1 MSLQAP
7 GRVMKVLITG
17 ASGFIGSRL
26 AAHFKAN
33 GAQVFVDVAER
44 SSAGRTTLSAALL
57 AHVTGGV
64 APDAIIHGAGS
75 GTVGQVAADPASHL
89 PNNLAAS
96 LAVLEFARASA
107 PNARVV
113 LLSSAA
119 VYGSAPAQAQRE
131 TDSRAPVSLYG
142 LSKVQAEQ
150 LLAHYAHQFNIQST
164 SVRLF
169 SVYGP
174 GLRKQLLWDA
184 MNKFAA
190 GRHDF
195 FGTGQELRD
204 WVHVDDVCH
213 FLSHLLARPVVAA
226 FDVFNCGGQAATTAD
241 VLTLLASKA
250 QAPAPQFNGQTRAGD
265 PLCLVADCSKAQ
277 QLLDWRAQQSWQ
289 GGMGEYA
296 GWFLQRRAET
306 GQGV

>member
-1 MSLQAP
+1 
-7 GRVMKVLITG
+7 MKLLITG

-26 AAHFKAN
+26 AAHFTAS
-33 GAQVFVDVAER
+33 GAHVCVDVAER
-44 SSAGRTTLSAALL
+44 TSAGRTTLSAHLL
-57 AHVTGGV
+57 MQVTGGV
-64 APDAIIHGAGS
+64 PPDVIIHGAGS

-89 PNNLAAS
+89 PNNLAAC

-107 PNARVV
+107 PQARVV

-119 VYGSAPAQAQRE
+119 VYGSAPAEPQRE
-131 TDSRAPVSLYG
+131 SDSRAPVSLYG

-150 LLAHYAHQFNIQST
+150 LFAHYASQFNIHTT

-190 GRHDF
+190 GHQDF

-204 WVHVDDVCH
+204 WVHVDDVCQ
-213 FLSHLLARPVVAA
+213 FMSHLLAKPAA
-226 FDVFNCGGQAATTAD
+226 APFEVFNCGGQAATTAD
-241 VLTLLASKA
+241 VLALLAS
-250 QAPAPQFNGQTRAGD
+250 QADAPPPQFNGHTRTGD
-265 PLCLVADCSKAQ
+265 PRCLVADCGKAERE
-277 QLLDWRAQQSWQ
+277 LHWRGRQTWQ
-289 GGMGEYA
+289 DGIAEYA
-296 GWFLQRRAET
+296 RWHLCSRSGPEDRDARRRPVT
-306 GQGV
+306 

>member
-1 MSLQAP
+1 
-7 GRVMKVLITG
+7 MKVLITG

-26 AAHFKAN
+26 AAHFKAE
-33 GAQVFVDVAER
+33 GAEVFVDVAER

-64 APDAIIHGAGS
+64 PPDAIVHGAGS

-107 PNARVV
+107 PRARVV

-119 VYGSAPAQAQRE
+119 VYGRAPAEAQRE
-131 TDSRAPVSLYG
+131 ADSRAPVSLYG

-150 LLAHYAHQFNIQST
+150 LLAHYASQFQIQT
-164 SVRLF
+164 TAVRLF

-184 MNKFAA
+184 MNKFAVA
-190 GRHDF
+190 RHDF

-213 FLSHLLARPVVAA
+213 FVSHLLARPAAAA

-241 VLTLLASKA
+241 VLSLLASKA
-250 QAPAPQFNGQTRAGD
+250 QAGTPQFNGQTRAGD
-265 PLCLVADCSKAQ
+265 PQCLVADCSKAQ
-277 QLLDWRAQQSWQ
+277 RLLNWQ
-289 GGMGEYA
+289 AKQHWQAGMAEYA
-296 GWFLQRRAET
+296 SWFLQRRGEAT
-306 GQGV
+306 ASH